1 MEQDFSKM
9 KEADL
14 VVKYNNL
21 RFSRG
26 INTNIFVIGL
36 SGTGKSSTSIRIAE
50 LIGESKDF
58 EIQIFIVDSLLG
70 LLKSIRKSKE
80 GDIIVVEET
89 SVLFPSR
96 RSMAQENVSINK
108 IMDTCRKRLLTIIS
122 NAPLWGSI
130 DSHLKSMGHILI
142 ETLRINKT
150 QGVVISKFHRL
161 QTNPLSSKTYRHTM
175 QREGMDV
182 SRMFTKMPN
191 EARWNEY
198 ETSKDKFME
207 ELYQTLES
215 QQIKKKKKQ
224 DKENFNV
231 EPKIETLTALELQIH
246 ELVHVKGLKQSEAAK
261 KLKKD
266 PAQICRTIKKI
277 KRISDFAK
285 ENEEIDVK
293 NLTNLPIK

>member
-9 KEADL
+9 EEADL

-21 RFSRG
+21 RFLRG

-36 SGTGKSSTSIRIAE
+36 SGTGKSSTSIRVAE
-50 LIGESKDF
+50 LISESKDF
-58 EIQIFIVDSLLG
+58 GTQIFIVDSLLG

-80 GDIIVVEET
+80 GDIIVIEET

-108 IMDTCRKRLLTIIS
+108 IMDTCRKRLLTMIS
-122 NAPLWGSI
+122 NAPLWGSV

-175 QREGMDV
+175 QRDGIDI

-191 EARWNEY
+191 EKRWNEY
-198 ETSKDKFME
+198 EKSKDKFME

-215 QQIKKKKKQ
+215 QQIKKKKKL
-224 DKENFNV
+224 DKENFNAK
-231 EPKIETLTALELQIH
+231 PKIEDLNEDYLKIH
-246 ELVHVKGLKQSEAAK
+246 HLVHVQKRKQKDVAILMNLSEG
-261 KLKKD
+261 
-266 PAQICRTIKKI
+266 
-277 KRISDFAK
+277 RISQIVKEIKEISKNTK
-285 ENEEIDVK
+285 ENSTNSLK
-293 NLTNLPIK
+293 NLTDPPIK